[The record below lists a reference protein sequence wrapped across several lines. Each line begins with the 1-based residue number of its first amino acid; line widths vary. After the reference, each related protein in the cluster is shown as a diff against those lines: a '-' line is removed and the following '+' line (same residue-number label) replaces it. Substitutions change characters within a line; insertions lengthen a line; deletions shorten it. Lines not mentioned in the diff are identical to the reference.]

1 MKCYS
6 ATVDDG
12 PALEV
17 TTMRELPPLPR
28 PQPAQAKLDPTLH
41 ALVAHYLEMP
51 GLSLTA
57 SQARRLCGMAD
68 LDLAAC
74 EREGIAAADLDFVEI
89 NEAFGAVVAR
99 SQAELGLPDDR
110 RSISPGGLA

>member
-1 MKCYS
+1 
-6 ATVDDG
+6 
-12 PALEV
+12 
-17 TTMRELPPLPR
+17 MRELPPLPR

-68 LDLAAC
+68 IDLAAC
-74 EREGIAAADLDFVEI
+74 ERLLERLVNDRVLTKTPDGRYRRAA
-89 NEAFGAVVAR
+89 
-99 SQAELGLPDDR
+99 
-110 RSISPGGLA
+110 